1 MNENKSTNYRTNATY
16 AEILSQAESCAEAI
30 ARGDARS
37 RAISHLLP
45 LEQYSDIILTGC
57 GSSYNLAKCA
67 LYAWAGVLPVRPRAV
82 PSSELMFYPES
93 YVSGTKPLVVAISRT
108 GRTTEV
114 QLAVERLRSAHG
126 ARALAIT
133 GMAQS
138 PVGEACDA
146 ELAFTECHEDSVVM
160 TQAFTCMLTG
170 LYLLA
175 DGDAGNR
182 HRHELSQIPRLIAAS
197 LQNSEAVVRPL
208 AEQEWT
214 EEFFFLGSG
223 VMKGLADECALK
235 FTEMAL
241 SPALSHR
248 SLEFRHGP
256 KAALNEHSQVL
267 VFPISAER
275 PHLPTL
281 LAEIDETGASTLLI
295 GEDVDL
301 ELGRSSLLSM
311 GKELRE
317 FFRPALYAH
326 VGQLL
331 GYWSAISRGLNPD
344 SPPHLARTVL
354 LGGAAPE

>member
-1 MNENKSTNYRTNATY
+1 M
-16 AEILSQAESCAEAI
+16 
-30 ARGDARS
+30 
-37 RAISHLLP
+37 
-45 LEQYSDIILTGC
+45 
-57 GSSYNLAKCA
+57 
-67 LYAWAGVLPVRPRAV
+67 LPVRPRAV
-82 PSSELMFYPES
+82 PSSELMFYPDS
-93 YVSGTKPLVVAISRT
+93 YVSGQKPLVVAISRT

-133 GMAQS
+133 GIPQS
-138 PVGEACDA
+138 PVGEVCDA

-182 HRHELSQIPRLIAAS
+182 HRHELSQIPQLIAAS

-208 AEQEWT
+208 AEQEWID
-214 EEFFFLGSG
+214 EFFFLGSG

-256 KAALNEHSQVL
+256 KAALNEHSLVV
-267 VFPISAER
+267 VFPISAEG
-275 PHLPTL
+275 PHLARLLADINATEARTL
-281 LAEIDETGASTLLI
+281 LVGEGVTGA
-295 GEDVDL
+295 DA
-301 ELGRSSLLSM
+301 RSESLLM
-311 GKELRE
+311 GQGLRE
-317 FFRPALYAH
+317 IFRPALYAH
-326 VGQLL
+326 AGQLL
-331 GYWSAISRGLNPD
+331 GYWRAISRGLNPD
-344 SPPHLARTVL
+344 SPPYLSRTVL
-354 LGGAAPE
+354 LDA

>member
-1 MNENKSTNYRTNATY
+1 MNETNHINHRPDATY
-16 AEILSQAESCAEAI
+16 YEIHSQAASCAETL
-30 ARGDARS
+30 ARS
-37 RAISHLLP
+37 EERLRAVTHLLP

-82 PSSELMFYPES
+82 PSSELIFYPES
-93 YVSGTKPLVVAISRT
+93 YVSGPNPLVVAISRT

-114 QLAVERLRSAHG
+114 RLAVERLRSGHG

-133 GMAQS
+133 GMKQS
-138 PVGEACDA
+138 PVGNVCDA

-182 HRHELSQIPRLIAAS
+182 HRHDLSQIPRLIAAA
-197 LQNSEAVVRPL
+197 LQHTESVVRPL

-214 EEFFFLGSG
+214 DEFFFLGSG

-256 KAALNEHSQVL
+256 KAALNEHSQVV
-267 VFPISAER
+267 VFPISAEG
-275 PHLPTL
+275 PHLARLLADINATEARTL
-281 LAEIDETGASTLLI
+281 LVGEGVAGA
-295 GEDVDL
+295 DA
-301 ELGRSSLLSM
+301 RSESLLM
-311 GKELRE
+311 GQGLPEI
-317 FFRPALYAH
+317 FRPALYAH
-326 VGQLL
+326 AGQLL
-331 GYWSAISRGLNPD
+331 GYWRAISRGLNPD
-344 SPPHLARTVL
+344 SPPYLSRTVL
-354 LGGAAPE
+354 LDV